1 MEDVAARYISDWG
14 PLGLLIVFAIYIIYN
29 HIKSAL
35 DSKSN
40 DNKEYKN
47 ITHDTDILITQMSSL
62 KESIRTSVDTIN
74 LRIDGLKDNFNQKHE
89 VLNKRL
95 VNLEDKVKNQ
105 PSEFISSIEDYN
117 IKSRNEHNAK
127 LLKQIEIGPLL
138 HRIMGRYLDIINCDH
153 IVIGAFHNGTSSLG
167 GIPYCKFDIIS
178 EKFNPKKTTYDVEF
192 APMYKNVDI
201 TLHNRLPSI
210 LIQNNFVHY
219 YISEDSDNC
228 ELDDVDDVLYR
239 RLLGR
244 GISQIALHIL
254 RDSCGLPVGFVGCI
268 KYDSSNMVCREISAC
283 AKEIEQMYND
293 KINNV

>member
-1 MEDVAARYISDWG
+1 MEDVAARYISGWG

-95 VNLEDKVKNQ
+95 VNLADKVKNQ

-167 GIPYCKFDIIS
+167 GILYLKNS
-178 EKFNPKKTTYDVEF
+178 TRKKQYT
-192 APMYKNVDI
+192 MSN
-201 TLHNRLPSI
+201 
-210 LIQNNFVHY
+210 
-219 YISEDSDNC
+219 
-228 ELDDVDDVLYR
+228 
-239 RLLGR
+239 LLR
-244 GISQIALHIL
+244 
-254 RDSCGLPVGFVGCI
+254 CI
-268 KYDSSNMVCREISAC
+268 KM
-283 AKEIEQMYND
+283 
-293 KINNV
+293 